1 MLFLNKEYRKL
12 IKEINNTN
20 KYEELIVVLDK
31 LNTSNFSEEKINELK
46 EVYFKKYKS
55 INSDIFPYIIEYY
68 YSKDT
73 KLEFSIACF
82 LLEKLCNKVEFVT
95 NLENI
100 QLSEERFFEFLPVI
114 CKVVMQ
120 NVSGIA
126 DCMYMI
132 LLNNNKYYE
141 KIDKKYKDEIVRSL
155 YKIGM
160 ALDYIEKTKIT
171 PTKEMLVNIE
181 IMVDVARL
189 YNDPRILKFVERALD
204 IDNIEV
210 NLFAVCTLIYNNI
223 PIADGYIEEL
233 AREDRTCKRFYKILR
248 EINKL
253 FRFPEEYLTQ
263 ERLARADMVYW
274 LMHPAEIGDVPDKIE
289 FVQTFEK
296 NDEIF
301 YVFKFQS
308 NKEAFKDKG
317 WMIGIS
323 GGFKKDIEPTID
335 NSGFTFSDFEVFDDK
350 KIMEESERII
360 EKINEAWKK
369 RAKEKVLSQ

>member
-12 IKEINNTN
+12 IKDINNTN
-20 KYEELIVVLDK
+20 KYEELVKVLDK
-31 LNTSNFSEEKINELK
+31 FNTSSLSSEKIDELK
-46 EVYFKKYKS
+46 DILLKKYKS
-55 INSDIFPYIIEYY
+55 INSDIFPYIIEYF

-73 KLEFSIACF
+73 KLEFSIACL
-82 LLEKLCNKVEFVT
+82 LLEKLCNKIEFLT

-100 QLSEERFFEFLPVI
+100 QISEDRFFEFLPTL
-114 CKVVMQ
+114 CEVVMQ

-132 LLNNNKYYE
+132 LLNNSKYYE
-141 KIDKKYKDEIVRSL
+141 KIDKKYKDTIIKSL

-160 ALDYIEKTKIT
+160 ALDYIEKTKIK
-171 PTKEMLVNIE
+171 PTKEILVNIE
-181 IMVDVARL
+181 IMVDLARL
-189 YNDPRILKFVERALD
+189 YNDPRVLKFVERTLD
-204 IDNIEV
+204 LDNIEV

-233 AREDRTCKRFYKILR
+233 AKEDRTCKRFYKILR

-274 LMHPAEIGDVPDKIE
+274 LMHPAEIGDVPDIIE

-296 NDEIF
+296 NNEVF
-301 YVFKFQS
+301 YVFKFKS
-308 NKEAFKDKG
+308 NKEVFKDKD

-335 NSGFTFSDFEVFDDK
+335 NSGFTFSDFEVFDEE
-350 KIMEESERII
+350 KILEEAYRII
-360 EKINEAWKK
+360 DKINEAWKK
-369 RAKEKVLSQ
+369 RANENS

>member
-12 IKEINNTN
+12 IKDINNTN
-20 KYEELIVVLDK
+20 KYEELVKVLDK
-31 LNTSNFSEEKINELK
+31 FNTSSLSSEKIDELK
-46 EVYFKKYKS
+46 DILLKKYKS
-55 INSDIFPYIIEYY
+55 INSDIFPYIIEYF

-73 KLEFSIACF
+73 KLEFSIACL
-82 LLEKLCNKVEFVT
+82 LLEKLCNKIEFLT
-95 NLENI
+95 NIENI
-100 QLSEERFFEFLPVI
+100 QISEDRFFEFLPTL
-114 CKVVMQ
+114 CEVVMQ

-132 LLNNNKYYE
+132 LLNNSKYYE
-141 KIDKKYKDEIVRSL
+141 KIDKKYKDTIIKSL

-160 ALDYIEKTKIT
+160 ALDYIEKTKIK
-171 PTKEMLVNIE
+171 PTKEILVNIE
-181 IMVDVARL
+181 IMVDLARL
-189 YNDPRILKFVERALD
+189 YNDPRVLKFVERTLD
-204 IDNIEV
+204 LDNIEV

-233 AREDRTCKRFYKILR
+233 AKEDRTCKRFYKILR

-253 FRFPEEYLTQ
+253 FRYPEEYLTQ

-274 LMHPAEIGDVPDKIE
+274 LMHPAEIGDVPDSIE

-296 NDEIF
+296 NNEVF
-301 YVFKFQS
+301 YVFKFKS
-308 NKEAFKDKG
+308 NKEVFKDKD

-335 NSGFTFSDFEVFDDK
+335 NSGFTFSDFEVFDEE
-350 KIMEESERII
+350 KILEEAYRII
-360 EKINEAWKK
+360 DKINEAWKK
-369 RAKEKVLSQ
+369 RANENS

>member
-12 IKEINNTN
+12 IKDINNTN
-20 KYEELIVVLDK
+20 KYEELVKVLDK
-31 LNTSNFSEEKINELK
+31 FNTSSLSSEKIDELK
-46 EVYFKKYKS
+46 DILLKKYKS
-55 INSDIFPYIIEYY
+55 INSDIFPYIIEYF

-73 KLEFSIACF
+73 KLEFSIACL
-82 LLEKLCNKVEFVT
+82 LLEKLCNKIEFLT

-100 QLSEERFFEFLPVI
+100 QISEDRFFEFLPTL
-114 CKVVMQ
+114 CEVVMQ

-132 LLNNNKYYE
+132 LLNNSKYYE
-141 KIDKKYKDEIVRSL
+141 KIDKKYKDTIIKSL

-160 ALDYIEKTKIT
+160 ALDYIEKTKIK
-171 PTKEMLVNIE
+171 PTKEILVNIE

-189 YNDPRILKFVERALD
+189 YNDPRVLKFVERTLD
-204 IDNIEV
+204 LDNIEV

-233 AREDRTCKRFYKILR
+233 AKEDRTCKRFYKILR

-253 FRFPEEYLTQ
+253 FRYPEEYLTQ

-274 LMHPAEIGDVPDKIE
+274 LMHPAEIGDVPDSIE

-296 NDEIF
+296 NNEVF
-301 YVFKFQS
+301 YVFKFKS
-308 NKEAFKDKG
+308 NKEVFKDKD

-335 NSGFTFSDFEVFDDK
+335 NSGFTFSDFEVFDEE
-350 KIMEESERII
+350 KILEEAYRII
-360 EKINEAWKK
+360 DKINEAWKK
-369 RAKEKVLSQ
+369 RANENS

>member
-12 IKEINNTN
+12 IKDINNTN
-20 KYEELIVVLDK
+20 KYEELVKVLDK
-31 LNTSNFSEEKINELK
+31 FNTSSLSSEKIDELK
-46 EVYFKKYKS
+46 DILLKKYKS
-55 INSDIFPYIIEYY
+55 INSDIFPYIIEYF

-73 KLEFSIACF
+73 KLEFSIACL
-82 LLEKLCNKVEFVT
+82 LLEKLCNKIEFLT

-100 QLSEERFFEFLPVI
+100 QISEDRFFEFLPTL
-114 CKVVMQ
+114 CEVVMQ

-132 LLNNNKYYE
+132 LLNNSKYYE
-141 KIDKKYKDEIVRSL
+141 KIDKKYKDTIIKSL

-160 ALDYIEKTKIT
+160 ALDYIEKTKIK
-171 PTKEMLVNIE
+171 PTKEILVNIE
-181 IMVDVARL
+181 IMVDLARL
-189 YNDPRILKFVERALD
+189 YNDPRVLKFVERTLD
-204 IDNIEV
+204 LDNIEV

-233 AREDRTCKRFYKILR
+233 AKEDRTCKRFYKILR

-253 FRFPEEYLTQ
+253 FRYPEEYLTQ

-274 LMHPAEIGDVPDKIE
+274 LMHPAEIGDVPDSIE

-296 NDEIF
+296 NNEVF
-301 YVFKFQS
+301 YVFKFKS
-308 NKEAFKDKG
+308 NKEVFKDKD

-323 GGFKKDIEPTID
+323 GGFKKDIEPIID
-335 NSGFTFSDFEVFDDK
+335 NSGFTFSDFEVFDEE
-350 KIMEESERII
+350 KILEEAYRII
-360 EKINEAWKK
+360 DKINEAWKK
-369 RAKEKVLSQ
+369 RANENS

>member
-12 IKEINNTN
+12 IKDINNTN
-20 KYEELIVVLDK
+20 KYEELVKVLDK
-31 LNTSNFSEEKINELK
+31 FNTSSLSSEKIDELK
-46 EVYFKKYKS
+46 DILLKKYKS
-55 INSDIFPYIIEYY
+55 INSDVFPYIIEYF

-73 KLEFSIACF
+73 KLEFSIACL
-82 LLEKLCNKVEFVT
+82 LLEKLCNKIEFLT
-95 NLENI
+95 NIENI
-100 QLSEERFFEFLPVI
+100 QISEDRFFEFLPTL
-114 CKVVMQ
+114 CEVVMQ

-132 LLNNNKYYE
+132 LLNNSKYYE
-141 KIDKKYKDEIVRSL
+141 KIDKKYKDTIIKSL

-160 ALDYIEKTKIT
+160 ALDYIEKTKIK
-171 PTKEMLVNIE
+171 PTKEILVNIE
-181 IMVDVARL
+181 IMVDLARL
-189 YNDPRILKFVERALD
+189 YNDPRVLKFVERTLD
-204 IDNIEV
+204 LDNIEV

-233 AREDRTCKRFYKILR
+233 AKEDRTCKRFYKILR

-253 FRFPEEYLTQ
+253 FRYPEEYLTQ

-274 LMHPAEIGDVPDKIE
+274 LMHPAEIGDVPDSIE

-296 NDEIF
+296 NNEVF
-301 YVFKFQS
+301 YVFKFKS
-308 NKEAFKDKG
+308 NKEVFKDKD

-335 NSGFTFSDFEVFDDK
+335 NSGFTFSDFEVFDEE
-350 KIMEESERII
+350 KILEEAYRII
-360 EKINEAWKK
+360 DKINEAWKK
-369 RAKEKVLSQ
+369 RANENS

>member
-1 MLFLNKEYRKL
+1 MLFLNKEYKKL
-12 IKEINNTN
+12 LKDINDTN
-20 KYEELIVVLDK
+20 KYEELVLVLDK
-31 LNTSNFSEEKINELK
+31 LNTASFTSEKIDELK
-46 EVYFKKYKS
+46 EVLLKKYKS
-55 INSDIFPYIIEYY
+55 INSDIFPYIIEYF

-73 KLEFSIACF
+73 KLEFSIACS
-82 LLEKLCNKVEFVT
+82 LLENLCNKVEFVT

-100 QLSEERFFEFLPVI
+100 KISEERFFELLPVI
-114 CKVVMQ
+114 CKIVME
-120 NVSGIA
+120 NASGIA

-132 LLNNNKYYE
+132 LLNNNMYYE

-189 YNDPRILKFVERALD
+189 YNDPRVLKFVERALD

-296 NDEIF
+296 SDEIF
-301 YVFKFQS
+301 YVFKFKS
-308 NKEAFKDKG
+308 NKDALKDKG

-323 GGFKKDIEPTID
+323 GGYAKGIEPTID
-335 NSGFTFSDFEVFDDK
+335 NSGFTFSDFEIFEES

-369 RAKEKVLSQ
+369 RAEETNS

>member
-12 IKEINNTN
+12 IKDINNTN
-20 KYEELIVVLDK
+20 KYEELVKVLDK
-31 LNTSNFSEEKINELK
+31 FNTSSLSSEKIDELK
-46 EVYFKKYKS
+46 DILLKKYKS
-55 INSDIFPYIIEYY
+55 INSDIFPYIIEYF

-73 KLEFSIACF
+73 KLEFSIACL
-82 LLEKLCNKVEFVT
+82 LLEKLCNKIEFLT

-100 QLSEERFFEFLPVI
+100 QISEDRFFEFLPTL
-114 CKVVMQ
+114 CEVVMQ

-132 LLNNNKYYE
+132 LLNNSKYYE
-141 KIDKKYKDEIVRSL
+141 KIDKKYKDTIIKSL

-160 ALDYIEKTKIT
+160 ALDYIEKTKIK
-171 PTKEMLVNIE
+171 PTKEILVNIE
-181 IMVDVARL
+181 IMVDLARL
-189 YNDPRILKFVERALD
+189 YNDPRVLKFVERTLD
-204 IDNIEV
+204 LDNIEV

-233 AREDRTCKRFYKILR
+233 AKEDRTCKRFYKILR

-253 FRFPEEYLTQ
+253 FRYPEEYLTQ

-274 LMHPAEIGDVPDKIE
+274 LMHPAEIGDVPDSIE

-296 NDEIF
+296 NNEVF
-301 YVFKFQS
+301 YVFKFKS
-308 NKEAFKDKG
+308 NKEVFKDKD

-335 NSGFTFSDFEVFDDK
+335 NSGFTFSDFEVFDEE
-350 KIMEESERII
+350 KILEEAYRII
-360 EKINEAWKK
+360 DKINEAWKK
-369 RAKEKVLSQ
+369 RANENS

>member
-12 IKEINNTN
+12 IKDINNTN
-20 KYEELIVVLDK
+20 KYEELVKVLDK
-31 LNTSNFSEEKINELK
+31 FNISSLSSEKIDELK
-46 EVYFKKYKS
+46 DILLKKYKS
-55 INSDIFPYIIEYY
+55 INSDIFPYIIEYF

-73 KLEFSIACF
+73 KLEFSIACL
-82 LLEKLCNKVEFVT
+82 LLEKLCNKIEFLT
-95 NLENI
+95 NIENI
-100 QLSEERFFEFLPVI
+100 QISEDRFFEFLPTL
-114 CKVVMQ
+114 CEVVMQ

-132 LLNNNKYYE
+132 LLNNSKYYE
-141 KIDKKYKDEIVRSL
+141 KIDKKYKDTIIKSL

-160 ALDYIEKTKIT
+160 ALDYIEKTKIK
-171 PTKEMLVNIE
+171 PTKEILVNIE
-181 IMVDVARL
+181 IMVDLARL
-189 YNDPRILKFVERALD
+189 YNDPRVLKFVERTLD
-204 IDNIEV
+204 LDNIEV

-233 AREDRTCKRFYKILR
+233 AKEDRTCKRFYKILR

-253 FRFPEEYLTQ
+253 FRYPEEYLTQ

-274 LMHPAEIGDVPDKIE
+274 LMHPAEIGDVPDSIE

-296 NDEIF
+296 NNEVF
-301 YVFKFQS
+301 YVFKFKS
-308 NKEAFKDKG
+308 NKEVFKDKD

-335 NSGFTFSDFEVFDDK
+335 NSGFTFSDFEVFDEE
-350 KIMEESERII
+350 KILEEAYRII
-360 EKINEAWKK
+360 DKINEAWKK
-369 RAKEKVLSQ
+369 RANENS

>member
-12 IKEINNTN
+12 IKDINNTN
-20 KYEELIVVLDK
+20 KYEELVKVLDK
-31 LNTSNFSEEKINELK
+31 FNTSSLSSEKIDELK
-46 EVYFKKYKS
+46 DILLKKYKS
-55 INSDIFPYIIEYY
+55 INSDIFPYIIEYF

-73 KLEFSIACF
+73 KLEFSIACL
-82 LLEKLCNKVEFVT
+82 LLEKLCNKIEFLT

-100 QLSEERFFEFLPVI
+100 QISEDRFFEFLPTL
-114 CKVVMQ
+114 CEVVMQ

-132 LLNNNKYYE
+132 LLNNSKYYE
-141 KIDKKYKDEIVRSL
+141 KIDKKYKDTIIKSL

-160 ALDYIEKTKIT
+160 ALDYIEKTKIK
-171 PTKEMLVNIE
+171 PTKEILVNIE

-189 YNDPRILKFVERALD
+189 YNDPRVLKFVERTLD
-204 IDNIEV
+204 LDNIEV

-223 PIADGYIEEL
+223 PIADGYLEEL
-233 AREDRTCKRFYKILR
+233 AKEDRTCKRFYKILR

-274 LMHPAEIGDVPDKIE
+274 LMHPAEIGDVPDIIE

-296 NDEIF
+296 NSEVF
-301 YVFKFQS
+301 FVFKFKS
-308 NKEAFKDKG
+308 NKEAFKDKD

-335 NSGFTFSDFEVFDDK
+335 NSGFTFSDFEVFDEE
-350 KIMEESERII
+350 KILEEAYRII
-360 EKINEAWKK
+360 DKINEAWKK
-369 RAKEKVLSQ
+369 RANENS